1 MDIKLTREQRIYFS
15 VFATSCCVIF
25 FTKTPAL
32 THTANHP
39 ITNTEARTTGTDAKV
54 MTWSRELPWGCWCQ
68 GSPTGRGAAL
78 VPPESRPALLGATG
92 SRPHDLR
99 GDTGA
104 SQLPRVRATISP
116 HTQHH
121 PQLLYHLLTLEAGT
135 TPRMLTDL
143 IILAE
148 FVNEKQILYLSVR
161 GIFSYRLWVVSVFQ
175 ILDLTYDWCGNR
187 SAPGSMHPTRVVGW
201 PR

>member
-1 MDIKLTREQRIYFS
+1 MLCDLFHQN
-15 VFATSCCVIF
+15 SC
-25 FTKTPAL
+25 P
-32 THTANHP
+32 HTYRQPPHNKH
-39 ITNTEARTTGTDAKV
+39 RTTHHRYRRQGYDVVSGAALGV
-54 MTWSRELPWGCWCQ
+54 LVP

-135 TPRMLTDL
+135 TWEMCRVPRMLTDL

-148 FVNEKQILYLSVR
+148 FVNERK
-161 GIFSYRLWVVSVFQ
+161 FSICPWEEYF
-175 ILDLTYDWCGNR
+175 LTDFE
-187 SAPGSMHPTRVVGW
+187 
-201 PR
+201 